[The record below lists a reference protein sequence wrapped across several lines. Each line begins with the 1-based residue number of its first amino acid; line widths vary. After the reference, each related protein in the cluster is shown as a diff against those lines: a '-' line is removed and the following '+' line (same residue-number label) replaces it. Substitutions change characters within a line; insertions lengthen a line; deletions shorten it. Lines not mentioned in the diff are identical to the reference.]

1 MSTLPQLKTMQY
13 RDLVDTRPL
22 RLIRNDRL
30 LGEAQK
36 VINKLAILPR
46 LTRGQADYLE
56 VLTVLVEKYEDE
68 HYVINIDQ
76 LGPIELLKHL
86 LDENGMTGSDLGRLL
101 GHRELGAKILS
112 KKQSL
117 SKRHIKILA
126 EQFKV
131 DAGLFL

>member
-1 MSTLPQLKTMQY
+1 MSALTQLKAMQY
-13 RDLVDTRPL
+13 MDLIDTRPL
-22 RLIRNDRL
+22 CPIRNDRAL
-30 LGEAQK
+30 AQAQK
-36 VINKLAILPR
+36 VVNKLALLPR

-68 HYVINIDQ
+68 HYAINIDQ

-117 SKRHIKILA
+117 SKTHIKILA